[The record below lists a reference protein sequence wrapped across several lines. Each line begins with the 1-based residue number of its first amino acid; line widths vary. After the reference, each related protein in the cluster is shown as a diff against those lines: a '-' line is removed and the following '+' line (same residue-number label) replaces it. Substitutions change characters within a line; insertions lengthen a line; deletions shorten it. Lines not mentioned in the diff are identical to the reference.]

1 MRRPVKGRVGI
12 EQERLISAEEGMLF
26 SPLHSRA
33 YFILGTGLEGE
44 DILKEAKQR
53 FIKVVFNRH
62 LLSIILVYWQGKKDT
77 MIKKAKP
84 NNFEEPP
91 TDEEDDTLR
100 SNFVFYG
107 IDNTVFFLRFSSPE
121 LGAR

>member
-1 MRRPVKGRVGI
+1 MKFYMRELSEHLKLFTVSMRRPVKGRVGI

-53 FIKVVFNRH
+53 FIKVVFN
-62 LLSIILVYWQGKKDT
+62 IY
-77 MIKKAKP
+77 
-84 NNFEEPP
+84 F
-91 TDEEDDTLR
+91 
-100 SNFVFYG
+100 
-107 IDNTVFFLRFSSPE
+107 
-121 LGAR
+121 